1 MKLLFYFLLFIFSIQ
16 INAQSSEN
24 KLQVG
29 EQAPYFIAYDAEGI
43 EFNSMDILK
52 EKNIVLL
59 FYRGDWCPVCT
70 RYLSNLQDSLQYVY
84 KKNAVV
90 LAVSPDKPEK
100 LENMKNKSGAE
111 FILLQDKDYSTMKAF
126 DVAFNPDEKSKTMY
140 NERLKAE
147 LEAENLLPV
156 PATFIIDQSG
166 KIVYKH
172 YDPDYK
178 VRASVKEII
187 DSLPDH

>member
-1 MKLLFYFLLFIFSIQ
+1 MKLLFYFSLFFFNIQ
-16 INAQSSEN
+16 INAQSGEN

-29 EQAPYFIAYDAEGI
+29 EQAPDFIAYDAEGV
-43 EFNSMDILK
+43 EYNSMDLLK

-84 KKNAVV
+84 EKNAVV

-100 LENMKNKSGAE
+100 LESMKNKSGAE
-111 FILLQDKDYSTMKAF
+111 FILLQDKDYIIMKSF
-126 DVAFNPDEKSKTMY
+126 DVAFNPDKKSKTMY

-172 YDPDYK
+172 YNPDYK
-178 VRASVKEII
+178 VRATVKEII